1 MSDGVQKTSL
11 IQSIIAQKGM
21 SFAQPPNMG
30 RGRFA
35 YNPIKEPTSRPL
47 FVQGLEVGNVV
58 QISYR

>member
-1 MSDGVQKTSL
+1 MSDGVQNTSL
-11 IQSIIAQKGM
+11 IHSIIAQKGK
-21 SFAQPPNMG
+21 SLPQDPNTG